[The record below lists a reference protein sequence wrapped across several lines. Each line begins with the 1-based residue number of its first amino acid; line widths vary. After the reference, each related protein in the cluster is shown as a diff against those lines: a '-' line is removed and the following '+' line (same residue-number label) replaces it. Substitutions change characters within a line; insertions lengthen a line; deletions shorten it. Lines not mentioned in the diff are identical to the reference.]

1 MRLLAGMSARLE
13 SGIQRILNQQRGRFP
28 ISRSSMVEYTLAPLG
43 IPEYLGG
50 DKMMDDFCLDE
61 DAGVAYVTTH
71 RENTIDQRHAEPES
85 NSAAE
90 CGSSA

>member
-1 MRLLAGMSARLE
+1 
-13 SGIQRILNQQRGRFP
+13 
-28 ISRSSMVEYTLAPLG
+28 
-43 IPEYLGG
+43 
-50 DKMMDDFCLDE
+50 MMDDFRLDE